1 MANYIKQSL
10 EEGETIIFKGR
21 LHWSYIFKYLF
32 FSLLFAVGGILV
44 IWLAYYRYPEHQT
57 ELFYAGIALL
67 VLAFFIWIVGRI
79 IRTRSEFA
87 VTDTRFVQKDG
98 IFNIKMTEIPLARIE
113 TVNFYQSLWQRLLGT
128 GCVEM
133 VGSGGTSH
141 QVHCIEQPMKVR
153 KIICA
158 SIKKPQPSNS
168 ASNTSNT
175 SSTSP
180 SSTPINPSLNEQP

>member
-10 EEGETIIFKGR
+10 EEGETIIYKGR
-21 LHWSYIFKYLF
+21 LHWSYIFRYMF
-32 FSLLFAVGGILV
+32 FTLLFAVGGIIV
-44 IWLAYYRYPEHQT
+44 IYLAYSKQPEQKNT
-57 ELFYAGIALL
+57 LFYFGIALF
-67 VLAFFIWIVGRI
+67 VLAFIVWLVGRI
-79 IRTRSEFA
+79 VRTRTEFA

-98 IFNIKMTEIPLARIE
+98 IFNIKMTEIPLARVE

-128 GCVEM
+128 GCVEL

-153 KIICA
+153 KIIVT
-158 SIKKPQPSNS
+158 SIKKPMPTNS

-175 SSTSP
+175 SSPSTTS
-180 SSTPINPSLNEQP
+180 TTNNPSLTEQQ

>member
-21 LHWSYIFKYLF
+21 LHWSYIFGYLLW
-32 FSLLFAVGGILV
+32 SAVFLCLGIAS
-44 IWLAYYRYPEHQT
+44 IWMAYYRLPEQKDM
-57 ELFYAGIALL
+57 LFWLGIALL
-67 VLAFFIWIVGRI
+67 VAAFFTWLVGRI
-79 IRTRSEFA
+79 VRTRSEFA

-153 KIICA
+153 KVICA
-158 SIKKPQPSNS
+158 SIKKPQPTQQPIANNQP
-168 ASNTSNT
+168 APTTPNNTEDNAKD
-175 SSTSP
+175 
-180 SSTPINPSLNEQP
+180 

>member
-21 LHWSYIFKYLF
+21 LHWSYIFRYLL
-32 FSLLFAVGGILV
+32 FSLLFLVGGIFV
-44 IWLAYYRYPEHQT
+44 IYLAYYKYPEQKT
-57 ELFYAGIALL
+57 ALFYIGIALL
-67 VLAFFIWIVGRI
+67 VLAFFTWIVGRI
-79 IRTRSEFA
+79 VRTRSEFA

-113 TVNFYQSLWQRLLGT
+113 TVNFYQSLWQRILGT

-158 SIKKPQPSNS
+158 SIKKPMPTNS
-168 ASNTSNT
+168 VSDTNSTSMT
-175 SSTSP
+175 SSTS
-180 SSTPINPSLNEQP
+180 TPNNPSLNEQP

>member
-21 LHWSYIFKYLF
+21 LHWSYIFRYLF
-32 FSLLFAVGGILV
+32 FSLLFALGGATCIF
-44 IWLAYYRYPEHQT
+44 LAYYRQT
-57 ELFYAGIALL
+57 EKQQTLFYVGIALL
-67 VLAFFIWIVGRI
+67 VLAFIIWIVGRI
-79 IRTRSEFA
+79 VRTRSEFA

-113 TVNFYQSLWQRLLGT
+113 TVNFYQSLWQRILGT

-153 KIICA
+153 KIIVA
-158 SIKKPQPSNS
+158 SIKKPQPTNS
-168 ASNTSNT
+168 ASNASSTGSA
-175 SSTSP
+175 SSTS
-180 SSTPINPSLNEQP
+180 TPNNHPLTEQP

>member
-10 EEGETIIFKGR
+10 EEGETIIYKGR
-21 LHWSYIFKYLF
+21 LHWSYIFRYMF
-32 FSLLFAVGGILV
+32 FTLLFAVGGIIV
-44 IWLAYYRYPEHQT
+44 IYLAYSKQPEQKNA
-57 ELFYAGIALL
+57 LFYFGIALF
-67 VLAFFIWIVGRI
+67 VLAFIVWLVGRI
-79 IRTRSEFA
+79 VRTRTEFA

-98 IFNIKMTEIPLARIE
+98 IFNIKMTEIPLARVE

-128 GCVEM
+128 GCVEL

-153 KIICA
+153 KIIVT
-158 SIKKPQPSNS
+158 SIKKPMPTNS

-180 SSTPINPSLNEQP
+180 TSTSNNPSLTEQQ

>member
-21 LHWSYIFKYLF
+21 LHWSYIFRYLF
-32 FSLLFAVGGILV
+32 FSLLFVLGGATCIF
-44 IWLAYYRYPEHQT
+44 LAYYRQPEKQQT
-57 ELFYAGIALL
+57 LFYVGIALL
-67 VLAFFIWIVGRI
+67 VLAFIIWIVGRI
-79 IRTRSEFA
+79 VRTRSEFA

-113 TVNFYQSLWQRLLGT
+113 TVNFYQSLWQRILGT

-158 SIKKPQPSNS
+158 SIKKPQPTNS
-168 ASNTSNT
+168 ASNTSST
-175 SSTSP
+175 SSTS
-180 SSTPINPSLNEQP
+180 STSTPNNPSLTEQP

>member
-21 LHWSYIFKYLF
+21 LHWSYIFRYLF
-32 FSLLFAVGGILV
+32 FSLLFLVGGIVV
-44 IWLAYYRYPEHQT
+44 IYLAYYKYPEQKQT
-57 ELFYAGIALL
+57 LFYTGIAFM

-79 IRTRSEFA
+79 VRTRSEFA

-113 TVNFYQSLWQRLLGT
+113 TVNFYQSFWQRLLGT

-153 KIICA
+153 TVICA
-158 SIKKPQPSNS
+158 SIKKPMPTNS
-168 ASNTSNT
+168 VSDT
-175 SSTSP
+175 SSTSMT
-180 SSTPINPSLNEQP
+180 SSTSTPNNPSLSEQQ